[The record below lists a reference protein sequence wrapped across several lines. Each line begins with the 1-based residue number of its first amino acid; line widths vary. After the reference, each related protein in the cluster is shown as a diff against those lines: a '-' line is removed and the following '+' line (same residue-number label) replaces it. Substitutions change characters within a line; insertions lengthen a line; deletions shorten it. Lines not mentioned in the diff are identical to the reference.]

1 MPEAENIVLN
11 NVELIELKGEFS
23 RTEVSMD
30 YTNNNIPI
38 FNLSVFPTPNEDDN
52 GIESF
57 TASNE
62 KRIRFR
68 GVEGVYTEDDTYQML
83 LWDEQGL
90 RYSLMIMDADLS
102 VNQVKQFVN
111 KMKYVP

>member
-1 MPEAENIVLN
+1 M
-11 NVELIELKGEFS
+11 
-23 RTEVSMD
+23 
-30 YTNNNIPI
+30 
-38 FNLSVFPTPNEDDN
+38 
-52 GIESF
+52 
-57 TASNE
+57 
-62 KRIRFR
+62 
-68 GVEGVYTEDDTYQML
+68 YTEDDTYQML